1 MTRIM
6 NFNQFLKENKDAS
19 DKIGDYQFN
28 KFSADEMA
36 ELNNEGGFEYTSAI
50 FKNGEMTKEPSV
62 GSNLTAKITSLVTS
76 KDEKFS
82 GWVSVVV
89 TGDSNAETIVTS
101 WLSSRENIVAKKK
114 VGTCINGGKEYDVS
128 IVMVAAGPEKQ
139 DASKE
144 EEKEDTPKEA
154 AKKEAPNED
163 WARLAIANSNMI
175 DDVYVNENRASM
187 TERDWSNY
195 KEICAQLNA
204 LSGTIGI
211 DKLFDK
217 IESGDVTL
225 SLDKAKQLIVFD
237 TNSGW
242 SAEASVTIEGNTV
255 VMPPKWIDIRD
266 DKSINEGVDPGVF
279 WFKLL
284 NDGENAFFKDCTKE
298 EKKILQRRLKRKTHK
313 SGLFLTLLLSLFF
326 IF

>member
-1 MTRIM
+1 
-6 NFNQFLKENKDAS
+6 
-19 DKIGDYQFN
+19 
-28 KFSADEMA
+28 
-36 ELNNEGGFEYTSAI
+36 
-50 FKNGEMTKEPSV
+50 
-62 GSNLTAKITSLVTS
+62 
-76 KDEKFS
+76 
-82 GWVSVVV
+82 
-89 TGDSNAETIVTS
+89 
-101 WLSSRENIVAKKK
+101 
-114 VGTCINGGKEYDVS
+114 
-128 IVMVAAGPEKQ
+128 
-139 DASKE
+139 
-144 EEKEDTPKEA
+144 
-154 AKKEAPNED
+154 
-163 WARLAIANSNMI
+163 
-175 DDVYVNENRASM
+175 M

-284 NDGENAFFKDCTKE
+284 NDEENAFFKDCTKE